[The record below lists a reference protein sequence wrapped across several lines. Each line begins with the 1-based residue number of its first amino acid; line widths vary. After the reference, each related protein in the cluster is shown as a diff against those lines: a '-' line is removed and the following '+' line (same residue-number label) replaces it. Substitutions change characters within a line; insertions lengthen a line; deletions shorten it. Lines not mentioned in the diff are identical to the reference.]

1 MASDLFNQM
10 NQGGGGFNPNQ
21 FMQSLNELKQKGGD
35 PNQII
40 QQMLNLGRITQN
52 QLNMAVNRAQQ
63 IMRMLPLGGRQR

>member
-1 MASDLFNQM
+1 MASDLFRQM

-40 QQMLNLGRITQN
+40 QQMLNSGRITQA
-52 QLNMAVNRAQQ
+52 QLNTAVNRAQQ

>member
-10 NQGGGGFNPNQ
+10 NNNGGFNSNQ
-21 FMQSLNELKQKGGD
+21 FMQSLNELKQRGGD

-40 QQMLNLGRITQN
+40 QQMLTSGRITQN
-52 QLNMAVNRAQQ
+52 QLNMAVSKAQQ